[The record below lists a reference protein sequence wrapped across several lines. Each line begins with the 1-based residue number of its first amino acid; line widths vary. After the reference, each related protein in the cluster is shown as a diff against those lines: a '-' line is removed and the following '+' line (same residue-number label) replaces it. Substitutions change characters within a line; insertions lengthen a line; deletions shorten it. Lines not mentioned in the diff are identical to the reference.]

1 MRPMRKSSEV
11 SQKETEVRHPM
22 RWYSRPKFRISRFE
36 NISLKD
42 TDGKENFKRMQFLL
56 VDKGRLFFT
65 KLSFEVFEVFLT
77 QRRSWP
83 ILKHNQAATFLK
95 NFQVNFVHCTI
106 LKKITFLKADYV
118 FCKY

>member
-11 SQKETEVRHPM
+11 SRKETEVRHPM

-36 NISLKD
+36 NISFKD

-83 ILKHNQAATFLK
+83 ILKRNQAATFLK

-106 LKKITFLKADYV
+106 LKKITFLKANL
-118 FCKY
+118 CIL